1 MREIYTFHGILGMIR
16 MLLSPVI
23 FYLIL
28 VGESL
33 TAGIIFFIAAST
45 DIIDRF
51 LVREHKHN
59 VEFSYFWDGLAD
71 RILIFPT
78 LLALI
83 IRGISLLSLYL
94 ILIYVVTEALIG
106 IVMTVKRKKFY
117 LFHEH
122 RISARINVIVVLLVM
137 GVNIIAKD
145 YEPLLAMVVSPF
157 LIYFGIDYFIHYAK
171 RNV

>member
-45 DIIDRF
+45 DIIDR
-51 LVREHKHN
+51 
-59 VEFSYFWDGLAD
+59 
-71 RILIFPT
+71 ILIFPT

-94 ILIYVVTEALIG
+94 ILIYVVAEALIG

>member
-71 RILIFPT
+71 RILIFKYLPCP
-78 LLALI
+78 LL
-83 IRGISLLSLYL
+83 RLSLS
-94 ILIYVVTEALIG
+94 
-106 IVMTVKRKKFY
+106 K
-117 LFHEH
+117 
-122 RISARINVIVVLLVM
+122 
-137 GVNIIAKD
+137 AKG
-145 YEPLLAMVVSPF
+145 Y
-157 LIYFGIDYFIHYAK
+157 
-171 RNV
+171 